1 MLGTLTTT
9 MLLSPKFAG
18 PQWRTFRLLSFIG
31 TGLSALAPITPGVV
45 LFGFAGLSKRGVP
58 YYLVEGAFMIVGSF
72 FYEVRIK
79 PSTFFF

>member
-1 MLGTLTTT
+1 

-31 TGLSALAPITPGVV
+31 TGLSAFAPIAHGVA
-45 LFGFAGLSKRGVP
+45 LFGFDGLSKRGVP
-58 YYLVEGAFMIVGSF
+58 YYLAEGALMIVGSL

-79 PSTFFF
+79 SSAFFIS